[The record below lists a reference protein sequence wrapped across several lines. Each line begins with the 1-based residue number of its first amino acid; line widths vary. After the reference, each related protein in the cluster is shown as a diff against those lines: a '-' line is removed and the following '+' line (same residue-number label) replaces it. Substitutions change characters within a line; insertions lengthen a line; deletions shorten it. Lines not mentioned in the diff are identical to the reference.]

1 MLKIRIFSF
10 SYKKS
15 GIPVDAT
22 PHGGGFI
29 FDCRY
34 IYNPGRLN
42 EFSSLTGKDKEVID
56 FLDKRDDMKAFL
68 SYTFEIVN
76 RSVQNYLGRNFT
88 NLMVCFGCTGG
99 QHRSIYAAER
109 LKEYLSNKFNGNI
122 KIELIHKEFPQL
134 SS

>member
-15 GIPVDAT
+15 GIPVDET
-22 PHGGGFI
+22 PNGGGFI

-34 IYNPGRLN
+34 IYNPGRLA
-42 EFSSLTGKDKEVID
+42 EFSSLTGKDKAVID
-56 FLDKRDDMKAFL
+56 FLDNREDMKALL
-68 SYTFEIVN
+68 SHTFEIIN
-76 RSVQNYLGRNFT
+76 RSVQNYLSRDFT

-99 QHRSIYAAER
+99 QHRSIYAAVK
-109 LKEYLSNKFNGNI
+109 LKEYLSNKFNGKI

>member
-15 GIPVDAT
+15 GIPVDDT
-22 PHGGGFI
+22 PNRGGFI

-34 IYNPGRLN
+34 IYNPGRLA
-42 EFSSLTGKDKEVID
+42 EFSGLTGKDKKVMD
-56 FLDKRDDMKAFL
+56 FLDNREDMKDFL
-68 SYTFEIVN
+68 SHSFEIIS
-76 RSVQNYLGRNFT
+76 RSVQNFISRDFT

-99 QHRSIYAAER
+99 QHRSIYAAEK
-109 LKEYLSNKFNGNI
+109 LKEHLSNKFNGNI
-122 KIELIHKEFPQL
+122 QIELIHKEFPQL